1 MSAGAGLPGALAH
14 LQPLLDRGGYY
25 ALALLVALDNILV
38 PVPGQTM
45 LIVAAV
51 YAGTGRMNV
60 VAVACVAWVAA
71 VVAAEAAY
79 VLGRWQ
85 GVALVHRYGR
95 YVRLTEAR
103 YARAE
108 DYYRRRGVWIVL
120 VARFIDVL
128 RQTNGVLAGV
138 NQLPRRRFTTANAA
152 GAALWTA
159 TWTALGYTA
168 GADIGPLYRQAL
180 RYQLWLLGAV
190 AVVAVALVCRS
201 LLRRRRDRRRR
212 DAAGDPAGDP
222 AGDAARDPDGE

>member
-1 MSAGAGLPGALAH
+1 MSGGAGLPGALAH
-14 LQPLLDRGGYY
+14 LEPLLDRGGYW

-71 VVAAEAAY
+71 VIAAEAAY
-79 VLGRWQ
+79 ELGRWQ
-85 GVALVHRYGR
+85 GSALVHRFGR

-138 NQLPRRRFTTANAA
+138 NHLPRRQFTPANAA
-152 GAALWTA
+152 GAALWTGA
-159 TWTALGYTA
+159 WTALGYTA
-168 GADIGPLYRQAL
+168 GTDIGPLYRQAL
-180 RYQLWLLGAV
+180 RYQLWLLGAAALIV
-190 AVVAVALVCRS
+190 AALVVRS
-201 LLRRRRDRRRR
+201 LVRRRRARRRRDS
-212 DAAGDPAGDP
+212 AEQPGE
-222 AGDAARDPDGE
+222 DG